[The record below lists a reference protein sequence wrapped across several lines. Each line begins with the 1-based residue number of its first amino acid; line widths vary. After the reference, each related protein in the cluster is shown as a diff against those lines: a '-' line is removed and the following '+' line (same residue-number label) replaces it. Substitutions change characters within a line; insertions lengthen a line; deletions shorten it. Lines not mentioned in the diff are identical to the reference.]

1 MQTRHL
7 KTLVQIAR
15 VESFAT
21 AASQLNMTLSTLSMQ
36 MKTLEEELQV
46 SLLIV
51 RTDHQNSHPLA
62 AKSPKKP
69 NWYWTQKIR
78 F

>member
-15 VESFAT
+15 VGSFAT

-36 MKTLEEELQV
+36 MKTLEEELNA
-46 SLLIV
+46 SLFDRTHLSLI
-51 RTDHQNSHPLA
+51 H
-62 AKSPKKP
+62 
-69 NWYWTQKIR
+69 I
-78 F
+78 